1 MKMELRYKHGG
12 APQLDMV
19 RLGVP
24 HGPVL
29 DFSVNLNPLGPP
41 TIIKEKWQEL
51 LESIEQYP
59 SVEGDGIAHYYQ
71 TIYGISPDNF
81 LAGNG
86 STELIY
92 LIPRVLRFKRVA
104 VLTPSFHDY
113 ERASLLAGAKVVRCP
128 LSPYD
133 DFGFPAEDQLMN
145 LLKKVDALW
154 VARPNNPTGNLFSM
168 ELILKYTRMFP
179 EKWFIIDEAFI
190 QFLDDWKS
198 NSFLAAQP
206 MPNVLV
212 LNSLTKFYAIAGLR
226 LGGLM
231 GSEQVISRLK
241 KAKEP
246 WTINGI
252 ADRVASLLI
261 QCADYDDET
270 RLIVSKESRRVFTGI
285 KDLDGVIPFSTS
297 ANYILCQ
304 WVGTGDLDDLLGC
317 LLSNGAYVRDCRNF
331 PGLGENFFRIG
342 MKNPKDNDLLLS
354 LISSFEN
361 NSYPSESHSNP

>member
-1 MKMELRYKHGG
+1 MKRESLYLHGG
-12 APQLDMV
+12 TPQLDMV

-24 HGPVL
+24 IRPVS

-41 TIIKEKWQEL
+41 PIIKEKWQEL
-51 LESIEQYP
+51 FEAVAHYP
-59 SVEGDGIAHYYQ
+59 SVDGDGIAHYYQ
-71 TIYGISPDNF
+71 SIYGISPNNF

-92 LIPRVLRFKRVA
+92 LIPRVLRLKRVA
-104 VLTPSFHDY
+104 VITPSFHDY
-113 ERASLLAGAKVVRCP
+113 ERASLLAGAKVVRYP
-128 LSPYD
+128 LSPHD
-133 DFGFPAEDQLMN
+133 DFAFPTEDRLIGV
-145 LLKKVDALW
+145 LKKVDALW

-168 ELILKYTRMFP
+168 KLILKYTRMFP

-190 QFLDDWKS
+190 QFSDDWKS
-198 NSFLAAQP
+198 NSFLAAKP
-206 MPNVLV
+206 KPNVLV

-261 QCADYDDET
+261 QCSDYDDKT
-270 RLIVSKESRRVFTGI
+270 RLIVREERRRVFTVL
-285 KDLDGVIPFSTS
+285 KNLDGVIPFSIS

-304 WVGTGDLDDLLGC
+304 WVKTGDLDDMIRH
-317 LLSNGAYVRDCRNF
+317 LLSNGVYVRDCRNF
-331 PGLGENFFRIG
+331 PGLEKNFFRMGI
-342 MKNPKDNDLLLS
+342 KNPKDNDLLFS
-354 LISSFEN
+354 LLSSFQ
-361 NSYPSESHSNP
+361 PS

>member
-1 MKMELRYKHGG
+1 MGMKNELQYKHGG
-12 APQLDMV
+12 TPRLDMV

-24 HGPVL
+24 LGPVL

-41 TIIKEKWQEL
+41 AIIKEKWEEL
-51 LESIEQYP
+51 YEEIEQYP

-71 TIYGISPDNF
+71 TIYGIAPNNF

-92 LIPRVLRFKRVA
+92 LIPRVLRFNRVA

-113 ERASLLAGAKVVRCP
+113 ERASLLAGAKVVRCS
-128 LSPYD
+128 LSPHD
-133 DFGFPAEDQLMN
+133 DFAFPAEDQLMN
-145 LLKKVDALW
+145 VLKKVDALW

-168 ELILKYTRMFP
+168 ELILKLVRMFP

-190 QFLDDWKS
+190 QFLDDWTS
-198 NSFLAAQP
+198 NSFLAAKP
-206 MPNVLV
+206 EPNVLV
-212 LNSLTKFYAIAGLR
+212 INSLTKFYAIAGLR

-231 GSEQVISRLK
+231 GSEPVISRLK
-241 KAKEP
+241 NAKEP

-270 RLIVSKESRRVFTGI
+270 RVAVREEMRRVFAGL
-285 KDLDGVIPFSTS
+285 KNLAGVIPFSAS

-304 WVGTGDLDDLLGC
+304 WVKTSDLDDLLRH
-317 LLSNGAYVRDCRNF
+317 LLSNGVYVRDCRNF
-331 PGLGENFFRIG
+331 PGLGENFFRMG
-342 MKNPKDNDLLLS
+342 LKKADDNDLVLSLLS
-354 LISSFEN
+354 SFQ
-361 NSYPSESHSNP
+361 P

>member
-1 MKMELRYKHGG
+1 MKNELQYKHGG
-12 APQLDMV
+12 TPRLDMI

-24 HGPVL
+24 LGPVL

-41 TIIKEKWQEL
+41 AIIKEKWGEL
-51 LESIEQYP
+51 FEEIEQYP
-59 SVEGDGIAHYYQ
+59 SVEGDGVARYYQ
-71 TIYGISPDNF
+71 TIYGISHNNF

-128 LSPYD
+128 LSPHD
-133 DFGFPAEDQLMN
+133 DFAFPAEDQLMN
-145 LLKKVDALW
+145 VLKKVDALW

-168 ELILKYTRMFP
+168 KLILKFTRMFP

-231 GSEQVISRLK
+231 GGEQVISRLK

-252 ADRVASLLI
+252 ADRVASFLI

-270 RLIVSKESRRVFTGI
+270 RLVVREERRRVFTGL
-285 KDLDGVIPFSTS
+285 KNLDGVIPFSIS

-304 WVGTGDLDDLLGC
+304 WVKTGDLDDLLSY

-331 PGLGENFFRIG
+331 PGLGENFFRMG
-342 MKNPKDNDLLLS
+342 LKTADDNDRFLS
-354 LISSFEN
+354 LISSFQ
-361 NSYPSESHSNP
+361 P

>member
-1 MKMELRYKHGG
+1 MKRELSYKHGG
-12 APQLDMV
+12 APRLDMA
-19 RLGVP
+19 RLGVT

-29 DFSVNLNPLGPP
+29 DFSVNLNPSGPP

-59 SVEGDGIAHYYQ
+59 SVDGDGIANYYQ
-71 TIYGISPDNF
+71 SIYGIFPNNF

-92 LIPRVLRFKRVA
+92 LIPRVLRLKRVA
-104 VLTPSFHDY
+104 VITPSFHDY

-128 LSPYD
+128 LSPHD
-133 DFGFPAEDQLMN
+133 DFIFPTEDRLIEV
-145 LLKKVDALW
+145 LKKVDALW

-168 ELILKYTRMFP
+168 KLILKYTRMFP

-198 NSFLAAQP
+198 NTFLAAKP
-206 MPNVLV
+206 IPNVLV

-231 GSEQVISRLK
+231 GSERVISRLK

-261 QCADYDDET
+261 QCADYDDKT
-270 RLIVSKESRRVFTGI
+270 RLIVREERRRVFTAL
-285 KDLDGVIPFSTS
+285 KNLDGVIPFSTS

-304 WVGTGDLDDLLGC
+304 WVKTGDLDDMIRH
-317 LLSNGAYVRDCRNF
+317 LLSNGVYVRDCRNF
-331 PGLGENFFRIG
+331 PGLEENFFRMGI
-342 MKNPKDNDLLLS
+342 KNPKDNDLVLSLLS
-354 LISSFEN
+354 SFQ
-361 NSYPSESHSNP
+361 PS

>member
-1 MKMELRYKHGG
+1 MKNELQYKHGG
-12 APQLDMV
+12 TPRLDMI

-24 HGPVL
+24 LGSVL

-41 TIIKEKWQEL
+41 AIIKEKWGEL
-51 LESIEQYP
+51 FEEIEQYP
-59 SVEGDGIAHYYQ
+59 SVEGDGVAHYYQ
-71 TIYGISPDNF
+71 TIYGISPNNF

-92 LIPRVLRFKRVA
+92 LIPRVLRFKHVA
-104 VLTPSFHDY
+104 VLAPSFHDY

-128 LSPYD
+128 LSPHD
-133 DFGFPAEDQLMN
+133 DFAFPAEDQLMN
-145 LLKKVDALW
+145 VLKKVDALW

-168 ELILKYTRMFP
+168 KLILKFTRMFP

-261 QCADYDDET
+261 QCAGYDDET
-270 RLIVSKESRRVFTGI
+270 RLVVREERRRVFTGL
-285 KDLDGVIPFSTS
+285 KNLDGVIPFSIS

-304 WVGTGDLDDLLGC
+304 WVKTGDLDDLLSY

-331 PGLGENFFRIG
+331 PGLGENFFRMG
-342 MKNPKDNDLLLS
+342 LKTADDNDRFLS
-354 LISSFEN
+354 LISSFQR
-361 NSYPSESHSNP
+361 

>member
-1 MKMELRYKHGG
+1 MKNELQYKHGG
-12 APQLDMV
+12 TPRLDMI

-24 HGPVL
+24 VGPVL

-41 TIIKEKWQEL
+41 AIIKEKWGEL
-51 LESIEQYP
+51 FEEIEQYP
-59 SVEGDGIAHYYQ
+59 SVEGDGVARYYQ
-71 TIYGISPDNF
+71 TISGISPNNF

-92 LIPRVLRFKRVA
+92 LIPRVLKFKRAA

-128 LSPYD
+128 LSPHD
-133 DFGFPAEDQLMN
+133 DFAFPAEDQLMN
-145 LLKKVDALW
+145 VLKKVDALW
-154 VARPNNPTGNLFSM
+154 VARPNNPTGSLFSM
-168 ELILKYTRMFP
+168 ELILKFTQMFP

-198 NSFLAAQP
+198 NSFLAAKP
-206 MPNVLV
+206 KPNVLV

-241 KAKEP
+241 TAKEP

-261 QCADYDDET
+261 QCADYDDKA
-270 RLIVSKESRRVFTGI
+270 RLIVSKESRRVFAGL
-285 KDLDGVIPFSTS
+285 KNLDGVIPFSTS

-304 WVGTGDLDDLLGC
+304 WVKTGDLDDLLGY
-317 LLSNGAYVRDCRNF
+317 LLANGAYVRDCRNF
-331 PGLGENFFRIG
+331 PGLEENFFRIG
-342 MKNPKDNDLLLS
+342 IKNPKDNDLLLS
-354 LISSFEN
+354 LLSSFQ
-361 NSYPSESHSNP
+361 P

>member
-1 MKMELRYKHGG
+1 MKNEVQYKHGG
-12 APQLDMV
+12 TPRLDMI

-24 HGPVL
+24 LGSVL

-41 TIIKEKWQEL
+41 AIIKEKWGEL
-51 LESIEQYP
+51 FEEIEQYP
-59 SVEGDGIAHYYQ
+59 SVEGDGVAHYYQ
-71 TIYGISPDNF
+71 TIYGISPNNF

-128 LSPYD
+128 LSPHD
-133 DFGFPAEDQLMN
+133 DFAFPAEDQLMN
-145 LLKKVDALW
+145 VLKKVDALW

-168 ELILKYTRMFP
+168 KLILKFTRMFP

-261 QCADYDDET
+261 QCAGYDDET
-270 RLIVSKESRRVFTGI
+270 RLVVREERRRVFTGL
-285 KDLDGVIPFSTS
+285 KNLDGVIPFSIS

-304 WVGTGDLDDLLGC
+304 WVKTGDLDDLLGY
-317 LLSNGAYVRDCRNF
+317 LLSNGVYVRDCRNF
-331 PGLGENFFRIG
+331 PGLGENFFRMG
-342 MKNPKDNDLLLS
+342 LKTADDNDRLLS
-354 LISSFEN
+354 LISSFQ
-361 NSYPSESHSNP
+361 P

>member
-1 MKMELRYKHGG
+1 MKNELQYKHGG
-12 APQLDMV
+12 TPRLDMI

-24 HGPVL
+24 VGPVL

-41 TIIKEKWQEL
+41 AIIKEKWGEL
-51 LESIEQYP
+51 FEEIEQYP
-59 SVEGDGIAHYYQ
+59 SVEGDGGARYYQ
-71 TIYGISPDNF
+71 TIYGISPNNF

-128 LSPYD
+128 LSPHD
-133 DFGFPAEDQLMN
+133 DFAFPAEDQLMN
-145 LLKKVDALW
+145 VLKKVDALW

-168 ELILKYTRMFP
+168 KLILKFTRMFP

-252 ADRVASLLI
+252 ADRVAPLLI

-270 RLIVSKESRRVFTGI
+270 RLVVREERRRVFTGL
-285 KDLDGVIPFSTS
+285 KNLDGVIPFSTS

-304 WVGTGDLDDLLGC
+304 WVKTGDLDDLLGY

-331 PGLGENFFRIG
+331 PGLEENFFRMG
-342 MKNPKDNDLLLS
+342 LKTADDNDRFLS
-354 LISSFEN
+354 LISSFQ
-361 NSYPSESHSNP
+361 P

>member
-1 MKMELRYKHGG
+1 MKIQLNHRHGG
-12 APQLDMV
+12 APQLDMD
-19 RLGVP
+19 RLGAS

-41 TIIKEKWQEL
+41 AIIKEKWQDLFEG
-51 LESIEQYP
+51 IEPYP
-59 SVEGDGIAHYYQ
+59 SVQGDGVAHYYRAR
-71 TIYGISPDNF
+71 YGISPDNF

-92 LIPRVLRFKRVA
+92 LIPRVLRFKFVA
-104 VLTPSFHDY
+104 VLAPSFHDY
-113 ERASLLAGAKVVRCP
+113 ERASYLTGAKVVRYP
-128 LSPYD
+128 LSPRD
-133 DFGFPAEDQLMN
+133 DFAFPAEEQLIE

-168 ELILKYTRMFP
+168 ELILKCARMFP

-198 NSFLAAQP
+198 DSFLAAKP
-206 MPNVLV
+206 RPNILV

-231 GSEQVISRLK
+231 GSEPAVSRLK
-241 KAKEP
+241 NAKEP

-261 QCADYDDET
+261 QCADYDDDT
-270 RLIVSKESRRVFTGI
+270 RAAVREEKGRVFTGL
-285 KDLDGVIPFSTS
+285 KNLDGVIPFSAS
-297 ANYILCQ
+297 ANYILCR
-304 WVGTGDLDDLLGC
+304 WVKTEDLDDLLGY
-317 LLSNGAYVRDCRNF
+317 LLRNGVYVRDCRNF
-331 PGLGENFFRIG
+331 PGLDKNFFRMG
-342 MKNPKDNDLLLS
+342 LKKSDDNDRLLS
-354 LISSFEN
+354 LISSF
-361 NSYPSESHSNP
+361 

>member
-1 MKMELRYKHGG
+1 MKNELQYKHGG
-12 APQLDMV
+12 TPRLDMV

-24 HGPVL
+24 LGPVL

-41 TIIKEKWQEL
+41 AIIKEKWGEL
-51 LESIEQYP
+51 FEEIEQYP
-59 SVEGDGIAHYYQ
+59 SVEGDGVDRYYQ

-104 VLTPSFHDY
+104 VFAPSFHDY
-113 ERASLLAGAKVVRCP
+113 ERASLLSGAKVVRCP
-128 LSPYD
+128 LSPHDY
-133 DFGFPAEDQLMN
+133 FAFPAEDQLIT

-154 VARPNNPTGNLFSM
+154 IARPNNPTGSLFSM
-168 ELILKYTRMFP
+168 ELILQLARTFP

-190 QFLDDWKS
+190 QFLDNWKN
-198 NSFLAAQP
+198 NSFLAAKP
-206 MPNVLV
+206 EANVLV

-231 GSEQVISRLK
+231 GSEPVISRMK

-252 ADRVASLLI
+252 ADRVASLLV
-261 QCADYDDET
+261 QCVDYDDET
-270 RLIVSKESRRVFTGI
+270 RVAVREEKRRVFTRLEN
-285 KDLDGVIPFSTS
+285 LDGVFPFSAS

-304 WVGTGDLDDLLGC
+304 WLKTDDLDDLLGY
-317 LLSNGAYVRDCRNF
+317 LLSNGLYVRDCRNF
-331 PGLGENFFRIG
+331 PGLGENFFRMG
-342 MKNPKDNDLLLS
+342 LKTADDNDRLLS
-354 LISSFEN
+354 LISSF
-361 NSYPSESHSNP
+361 PSSSSIK

>member
-1 MKMELRYKHGG
+1 MKNELQYKHGG
-12 APQLDMV
+12 TPRLDMI

-24 HGPVL
+24 LRSVL

-41 TIIKEKWQEL
+41 AIIKEKWGEL
-51 LESIEQYP
+51 FEEIEQYP
-59 SVEGDGIAHYYQ
+59 SVEGDGVAHYYQ
-71 TIYGISPDNF
+71 TIYGISPNNF

-128 LSPYD
+128 LSPHD
-133 DFGFPAEDQLMN
+133 DFAFPAEDQLMN
-145 LLKKVDALW
+145 VLKKVDALW

-168 ELILKYTRMFP
+168 KLILKFTQMFP

-261 QCADYDDET
+261 QCAGYDDET
-270 RLIVSKESRRVFTGI
+270 RLVVREERRRVFTGL
-285 KDLDGVIPFSTS
+285 KNLDGVIPFSIS

-304 WVGTGDLDDLLGC
+304 WVKTGDLDDLLVY
-317 LLSNGAYVRDCRNF
+317 LLSNGVYVRDCRNF
-331 PGLGENFFRIG
+331 PGLGENFFRMG
-342 MKNPKDNDLLLS
+342 LKTADDNDQLLS
-354 LISSFEN
+354 LISSFQ
-361 NSYPSESHSNP
+361 P

>member
-1 MKMELRYKHGG
+1 MKMELSHKHGG
-12 APQLDMV
+12 TPQLDMI

-29 DFSVNLNPLGPP
+29 DFSVNLNLLGPP
-41 TIIKEKWQEL
+41 TIIKEKWPEL
-51 LESIEQYP
+51 LENIEQYP
-59 SVEGDGIAHYYQ
+59 SVQGDGIAHYYH

-92 LIPRVLRFKRVA
+92 LIPRVLRFKHVA
-104 VLTPSFHDY
+104 VLAPSFHDY

-128 LSPYD
+128 LSPHD
-133 DFGFPAEDQLMN
+133 DFAFPSEDHLIK

-168 ELILKYTRMFP
+168 ELILKLARMFP

-190 QFLDDWKS
+190 QFLDEWK
-198 NSFLAAQP
+198 NTSFLAAKP
-206 MPNVLV
+206 EANGLV
-212 LNSLTKFYAIAGLR
+212 LNSLPKFYAIAGLR

-231 GSEQVISRLK
+231 GSESVISHLK
-241 KAKEP
+241 NAKEP

-270 RLIVSKESRRVFTGI
+270 RVAVREEMRRVFTGLEN
-285 KDLDGVIPFSTS
+285 LDGVIPFSAS

-304 WVGTGDLDDLLGC
+304 WVKTGDLDDMIRH
-317 LLSNGAYVRDCRNF
+317 LLSNGVYVRDCRNF
-331 PGLGENFFRIG
+331 PGLEENFFRMG
-342 MKNPKDNDLLLS
+342 LKTADDNDRLLS
-354 LISSFEN
+354 LISSF
-361 NSYPSESHSNP
+361 PSS

>member
-1 MKMELRYKHGG
+1 MKNELQYKHGG
-12 APQLDMV
+12 TPRLDMV

-24 HGPVL
+24 IRPVL

-41 TIIKEKWQEL
+41 TIIREKWQEL

-59 SVEGDGIAHYYQ
+59 SVGGDGVSHYYQ
-71 TIYGISPDNF
+71 TICRIPSRNF

-92 LIPRVLRFKRVA
+92 LIPRVLKFKRVA
-104 VLTPSFHDY
+104 VITPSYHDY

-128 LSPYD
+128 LSPHN
-133 DFGFPAEDQLMN
+133 DFAFPAEDPLMDV
-145 LLKKVDALW
+145 LKKVDALW

-168 ELILKYTRMFP
+168 KLILKYTKMFP

-198 NSFLAAQP
+198 NSFFSAKP
-206 MPNVLV
+206 KSNVLV

-246 WTINGI
+246 WAINGI

-261 QCADYDDET
+261 RCADYDDKT
-270 RLIVSKESRRVFTGI
+270 RLIVREESRRVFTGL
-285 KDLDGVIPFSTS
+285 KNLDGVIPFSTS

-304 WVGTGDLDDLLGC
+304 WVKTGDLDDMIRH
-317 LLSNGAYVRDCRNF
+317 LLSNGVYVRDCRNF
-331 PGLGENFFRIG
+331 PGLEKNFFRIG
-342 MKNPKDNDLLLS
+342 IKNPKDNDLLLS

-361 NSYPSESHSNP
+361 KYSLSESHSHP